1 MAARTLINDAPVF
14 FITVCGAI
22 LLAAWLSA
30 PAHADQPTINI
41 EISPN
46 VMVNTD
52 YNIYIILNDSSNGSS
67 GKTITLSVTSP
78 NSSITSPVTTN
89 MTGYAAA
96 TFHTST
102 AAGYNN
108 ITATYL
114 GINYSI
120 PVYVNPGPPYSVDL
134 TVDHEFRLANGMSI
148 ATASAKVVDQY
159 GNAVNNLQ
167 VNFTIDG
174 VMSSSMTGSS
184 GIATRTVGPYS
195 STHTA
200 NISAN
205 VNGLA
210 DNASVRFLDRNNLFL
225 FRYPNATMP
234 IGSYVEV
241 DAVFYED
248 LSSSTPAVGVP
259 LNFTAYGPDYSVL
272 GTLSAMTD
280 ANGIVK
286 FYFNLSQITG
296 NNTIQVSNGD
306 LGGTLKSTVI
316 YGEGGDVSRII
327 LSSNPSSPILADGT
341 SKYTL
346 SIWAVDAGG
355 NPVKN
360 KQLSIVKNYDTNY
373 TKYVTTNNYGYASI
387 DISPSLFVH
396 NDLYTVSALVY
407 YLANNSTVEVNNSI
421 MLGYIAGPPAIIK
434 VVANPNAVA
443 NANVSTPPGG
453 YDVHTTDIIT
463 TITDQWGH
471 PIAGQPVNV
480 TSLNTTLGNITGPS
494 SGITADSGEFTT
506 QFTLSSSNRGN
517 DLAVGAPILA
527 TSGSL
532 AGTCN
537 VLYTENSFLSVK
549 SDVSPK
555 TNVSVNDTIN
565 VSITVRGIGWKIKGQ
580 SYDVA
585 LIFDSSGSMNWLS
598 TTIFPENGSP
608 LQGTMASED
617 TRYNITTFYNH
628 KVQDLQFML
637 SSSYSNFSNGSYY
650 YSLRVKGPDGKTYY
664 GTNYDNENCVI
675 IPSAAIGNYT
685 ISGKFKHTAAGG
697 WPPYNVMV
705 LTQPKRL
712 GLNNR
717 YTNDSDSAAKVAGR
731 QFVDNM
737 TDNQVSIIWFNSS
750 SKVAKYLTLVNS
762 QNKSSIYNAINS
774 LNANGGTEIGD
785 GIAKAISEL
794 TGPYSNSS
802 NKKVA
807 ILLSDGYSQT
817 PSNDIE
823 QAYNAKNK
831 SITIYTIGMGMPDE
845 YNLGMIANIT
855 GGYYTKVVSDIQL
868 QHVYGDIAGEL
879 RKIVA
884 NETEMHII
892 TSCTMINGT
901 LYPDA
906 EYVPHSAYVRYPN
919 GTVVQQEPTINA
931 DGTYDLQWNPGV
943 IKLNDT
949 WTLNYQL
956 IVRRGGLIEP
966 ITNKSYINFTREDGS
981 RDTTS
986 FAIDS
991 LFVNNSIGNDFG
1003 INSTTLNVT
1012 IKSPIDTSTAGHIY
1026 NMASS
1031 GQNIKWKV
1039 NYTGNYSYTQTIYID
1054 GDASTIKTNYPWDNY
1069 TWEGGDTPGEYKFV
1083 VIAYEVMPNNQV
1095 INQSSDYICL
1105 RRLYDNGVI
1114 TLK

>member
-1 MAARTLINDAPVF
+1 MAARTLINGAPPLIIMVF
-14 FITVCGAI
+14 GAFLLTVV
-22 LLAAWLSA
+22 LVA
-30 PAHADQPTINI
+30 PAHADQPTVNI
-41 EISPN
+41 EGSLN
-46 VMVNTD
+46 AVVNTD
-52 YNIYIILNDSSNGSS
+52 YNIYIILNDPTNGSS
-67 GKTITLSVTSP
+67 NKTITLSVTSP

-114 GINYSI
+114 GVNYNI
-120 PVYVNPGPPYSVDL
+120 PVYVNPGSPYSLDL
-134 TVDHEFRLANGMSI
+134 TVDHEFRLANGMST
-148 ATASAKVVDQY
+148 AAASAKVADQY
-159 GNAVNNLQ
+159 GNPINNLQ

-174 VMSSSMTGSS
+174 VASSSMTDGS

-200 NISAN
+200 NITAR

-259 LNFTAYGPDYSVL
+259 LSFTAYGPDYSVL
-272 GTLSAMTD
+272 DTFSGITD
-280 ANGIVK
+280 ANGTVK
-286 FYFNLSQITG
+286 FYFTLSQITG
-296 NNTIQVSNGD
+296 NNTIQVSNSD

-346 SIWAVDAGG
+346 NIWAVDAGG

-407 YLANNSTVEVNNSI
+407 YLANNTTVEVNNSI
-421 MLGYIAGPPAIIK
+421 TLGYIAGPPAIIK

-443 NANVSTPPGG
+443 NANVSTPPGA

-463 TITDQWGH
+463 TIMDQWGH
-471 PIAGQPVNV
+471 PISGQPVNV

-506 QFTLSSSNRGN
+506 QFTLSSTNRGN
-517 DLAVGAPILA
+517 DLAVGAPIMA

-532 AGTCN
+532 VGTCN

-549 SDVSPK
+549 SDISPK

-580 SYDVA
+580 SYDIA

-608 LQGTMASED
+608 LQGTMPSED
-617 TRYNITTFYNH
+617 IRYNIATFHNDR
-628 KVQDLQFML
+628 VQDLQFML
-637 SSSYSNFSNGSYY
+637 SSSYRNYYNGSYY
-650 YSLRVKGPDGKTYY
+650 YSLRVIGPDDTYY
-664 GTNYDNENCVI
+664 GTRSANENYVI
-675 IPSAAIGNYT
+675 IPSAPVGDYT
-685 ISGKFKHTAAGG
+685 ISGKFTHTSAGG

-712 GLNNR
+712 GLHNI
-717 YTNDSDSAAKVAGR
+717 DLDSAAKTAGR

-737 TDNQVSIIWFNSS
+737 TDNQVSIIWFNTSGD
-750 SKVAKYLTLVNS
+750 VAKHLTVVNS
-762 QNKSSIYNAINS
+762 TNKMGIYNAING

-817 PSNDIE
+817 PSNDIA

-831 SITIYTIGMGMPDE
+831 NITIYTIGMGMPDE

-919 GTVVQQEPTINA
+919 GTVVQQEPIINA

-991 LFVNNSIGNDFG
+991 LFVNNSTGNDFG
-1003 INSTTLNVT
+1003 INSSTLNVT
-1012 IKSPIDTSTAGHIY
+1012 IKSPVDTSTSGHIY

-1069 TWEGGDTPGEYKFV
+1069 TWEGGDAPGEYKFV

-1095 INQSSDYICL
+1095 INQSSDYIYL